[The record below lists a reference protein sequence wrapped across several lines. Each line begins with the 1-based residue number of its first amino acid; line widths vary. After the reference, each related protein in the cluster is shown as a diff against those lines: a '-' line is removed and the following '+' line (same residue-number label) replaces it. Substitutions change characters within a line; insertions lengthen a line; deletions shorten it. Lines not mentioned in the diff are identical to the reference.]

1 MTRVLCCGTFDG
13 LHAGHLFFLAQ
24 AKKFG
29 DELIVVVAADKNRER
44 LSGKKPWL
52 NQKDRC
58 ALVQALRTV
67 DRAVSGSP
75 TNFLMAIKKYQPQ
88 VIVLGHDQ
96 TAGVGELLQWMSTQK
111 TPPRLVR
118 LPPFKRRHLASS
130 LLKKHCGRYNIT
142 L

>member
-29 DELIVVVAADKNRER
+29 EELIVVVAADQSRKKF
-44 LSGKKPWL
+44 SGKKPWL
-52 NQKDRC
+52 TQKERC
-58 ALVQALRTV
+58 ALVGALRTV
-67 DRAVSGSP
+67 DRAVPGSP
-75 TNFLMAIKKYQPQ
+75 TNFLMAIKKYRPQ
-88 VIVLGHDQ
+88 VVVLGHDQ
-96 TAGVGELLQWMSTQK
+96 TAGVGELLEWMTKQK

-118 LPPFKRRHLASS
+118 LPPFKRQHLASS
-130 LLKKHCGRYNIT
+130 LLKKHCGRYNIA